1 MSQEH
6 KAHDRFLM
14 ATVLGCKMYN
24 TSFGKSTG
32 AIYRQLRMMN
42 RGFTMGSSGFGNIFG
57 DVTDEQ
63 IELDLLKGA
72 LLNPDLFASVKEVF
86 HNHPNPDAL
95 DPTGRRIYEIFK
107 RLESSKDIP

>member
-1 MSQEH
+1 
-6 KAHDRFLM
+6 M
-14 ATVLGCKMYN
+14 ATVDGRKMYN
-24 TSFGKSTG
+24 TSFGKSSG

-42 RGFTMGSSGFGNIFG
+42 RGFTMATGGFGKID
-57 DVTDEQ
+57 DVTGEQ
-63 IELDLLKGA
+63 LELDLLKGA
-72 LLNPDLFASVKEVF
+72 LLNPDLFASVKAVF